1 MEELKGKEYFRS
13 NTTLLRFAIKKWK
26 LLVGVAIAAAILA
39 TVFSGPQFI
48 TPKFTSTASIYPTN
62 LGAYADETELQQMQ
76 QYLESDAIRDSMIQK
91 FNLYEEFDIDPNDQ
105 FAKTYMNANYEEH
118 VSYEETRFESIIL
131 TAISTD
137 PLKAKQM
144 VDYLIELLN
153 HTIRITEREK
163 YKEILVINKMLLD
176 RSNARLD
183 SLQKLSKEISTKYG
197 VLDFQAQSEE
207 VTRGYVKFLLEGK
220 KGADFDKIE
229 EMYGSLEEF
238 GSYFSNLQEQLKFT
252 NEENVKILS
261 YYEDARKN
269 YLMYRTYTH
278 ILVHPQVPDKKSSPI
293 RWLIVVFSVAGAVGF
308 TFFLLLVLG
317 YQKR

>member
-13 NTTLLRFAIKKWK
+13 NTTLLRFALKKWK
-26 LLVGVAIAAAILA
+26 LLAGVAIVAAILA
-39 TVFSGPQFI
+39 IVFSGPQFL

-91 FNLYEEFDIDPNDQ
+91 FNLYEEYEIDPNIQ
-105 FAKTYMNANYEEH
+105 FAKTYINSVYAEH
-118 VSYEETRFESIIL
+118 VNYEETRFESIVL
-131 TAISTD
+131 TVISTD
-137 PLKAKQM
+137 PVKAKKM
-144 VDYLIELLN
+144 VEHLIKLLN

-163 YKEILVINKMLLD
+163 YKEILVINKNLLD

-183 SLQKLSKEISTKYG
+183 SLQKLSEEISTKYG

-220 KGADFDKIE
+220 KGADFDKIK
-229 EMYGSLEEF
+229 EMYGSLEKF
-238 GSYFSNLQEQLKFT
+238 GSYFSNLQEQLKFS
-252 NEENVKILS
+252 NEEYVKTLS

-269 YLMYRTYTH
+269 YLMHRTYTH

-293 RWLIVVFSVAGAVGF
+293 RWLIALFSVAGAVGF

>member
-1 MEELKGKEYFRS
+1 MEELKGKEYFRA
-13 NTTLLRFAIKKWK
+13 NTTLLRFALKKWK
-26 LLVGVAIAAAILA
+26 LLAGVAIVAAILA
-39 TVFSGPQFI
+39 IVFSGPQFL

-91 FNLYEEFDIDPNDQ
+91 FNLYEEYEIDPNIQ
-105 FAKTYMNANYEEH
+105 FAKTYINSVYAEH
-118 VSYEETRFESIIL
+118 VSYEETRFESIVL
-131 TAISTD
+131 TVISTD
-137 PLKAKQM
+137 PVKAKNM
-144 VDYLIELLN
+144 VEHLIKLLN

-163 YKEILVINKMLLD
+163 YKEILVINKNLLD
-176 RSNARLD
+176 RSNAHLD
-183 SLQKLSKEISTKYG
+183 SLQKLSEEISTKYG

-220 KGADFDKIE
+220 KGADFDKIK
-229 EMYGSLEEF
+229 EMYGSLEKF
-238 GSYFSNLQEQLKFT
+238 GSYFSNLQEQLKFS
-252 NEENVKILS
+252 NEEYVKTLS

-269 YLMYRTYTH
+269 YLMHRTYTH

-293 RWLIVVFSVAGAVGF
+293 RWLIALFSVAGAVGF

>member
-1 MEELKGKEYFRS
+1 MEDLKGKEYFRS
-13 NTTLLRFAIKKWK
+13 NTTLLRFALRKWK
-26 LLVGVAIAAAILA
+26 LLTGVAVVAAILA
-39 TVFSGPQFI
+39 IVFSGPQFI

-91 FNLYEEFDIDPNDQ
+91 FDLYEEYEIDPNIQ
-105 FAKTYMNANYEEH
+105 FAKTYVNAVYAEH
-118 VSYEETRFESIIL
+118 VSYEETRFESIVI
-131 TAISTD
+131 TIISTD
-137 PLKAKQM
+137 PEKAKKM
-144 VDYLIELLN
+144 VDHLIELLN

-163 YKEILVINKMLLD
+163 YKEILVINKNLLD

-183 SLQKLSKEISTKYG
+183 SLQKLSNEISTKYG

-220 KGADFDKIE
+220 KGADFDKIK
-229 EMYGSLEEF
+229 EMYGSLEKF

-252 NEENVKILS
+252 NEENVEVLS
-261 YYEDARKN
+261 FYEEARKN

-293 RWLIVVFSVAGAVGF
+293 RWLIALFSVAGAVGF